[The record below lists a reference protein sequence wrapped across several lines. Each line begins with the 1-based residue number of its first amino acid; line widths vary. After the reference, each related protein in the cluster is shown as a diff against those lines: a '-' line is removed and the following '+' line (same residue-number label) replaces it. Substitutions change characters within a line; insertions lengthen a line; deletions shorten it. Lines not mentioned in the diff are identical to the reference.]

1 MTTPLTDIERTP
13 QFKRDYRKYVRKHYD
28 TALLAEAVETI
39 MRQDMTRLSS
49 KYRDH
54 ALTGN
59 WKGYRELHIL
69 GDWLLIYKIKR
80 NTLTLVLTRT
90 GSHDELF

>member
-1 MTTPLTDIERTP
+1 MTPLTDIERTP
-13 QFKRDYRKYVRKHYD
+13 QFKRDYRRYVRKHYD
-28 TALLAEAVETI
+28 VSLLAEAVDTI
-39 MRQDMTRLSS
+39 MRQDTALLSTR
-49 KYRDH
+49 YRDH

-69 GDWLLIYKIKR
+69 GDWLLIYRIDR
-80 NTLTLVLTRT
+80 GTLTLVLTRT